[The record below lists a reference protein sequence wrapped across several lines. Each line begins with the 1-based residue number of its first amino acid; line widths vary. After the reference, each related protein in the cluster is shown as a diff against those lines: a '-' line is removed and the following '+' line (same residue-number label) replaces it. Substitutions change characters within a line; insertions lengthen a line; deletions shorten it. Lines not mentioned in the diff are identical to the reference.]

1 MENQNNN
8 DRLHF
13 KGYVDYGRMQKLEK
27 ARLAAHFAVE
37 EKFNRRI
44 SLIFITSIAFSILII
59 LCMLLLLA
67 AGVHYIGG
75 D

>member
-13 KGYVDYGRMQKLEK
+13 KGNRDYGRMQKLEK
-27 ARLAAHFAVE
+27 ARLMAHAAVE

-44 SLIFITSIAFSILII
+44 NIVFIISIAFSILAAIGMI
-59 LCMLLLLA
+59 LLLA
-67 AGVHYIGG
+67 AGFRYIWG
-75 D
+75 

>member
-27 ARLAAHFAVE
+27 ARLMAHAAVD

-44 SLIFITSIAFSILII
+44 NIIFITSIVFSVLVAIGMI
-59 LCMLLLLA
+59 LLLA
-67 AGVHYIGG
+67 AGFRYIWG
-75 D
+75 

>member
-27 ARLAAHFAVE
+27 ARLAAHWAVE
-37 EKFNRRI
+37 EKFNRRLR
-44 SLIFITSIAFSILII
+44 LIFITSIAFSVLVAIGMI
-59 LCMLLLLA
+59 LLLA
-67 AGVHYIGG
+67 AGFHYIWG
-75 D
+75 